1 VDFVISEEWKERIVY
16 REDGASFTFD
26 CAWGV
31 KPYAVYVPSAEYWPE
46 ATPAW
51 MHDRRDEI
59 LGRLR
64 DYGGAR
70 YVIKEYAKSTSGPRQ
85 WVTVLGARHS
95 DGSIPGEWIAVLM
108 DPEETATPHA
118 SWTPEQRGQFF
129 TDHAGRVGGGAT
141 PDEAVEDLRKR
152 TGRPDLVWGA

>member
-1 VDFVISEEWKERIVY
+1 MNFAISEEWKERIVY
-16 REDGASFTFD
+16 REEGDSFTFD

-31 KPYAVYVPSAEYWPE
+31 EPFVVYVPSAEYWPQ

-64 DYGGAR
+64 DYVGAR
-70 YVIKEYAKSTSGPRQ
+70 YVIEEFTKSSAGPRQ
-85 WVTVLGARHS
+85 WVAVLGARHS

-108 DPEETATPHA
+108 DPDETATPHA
-118 SWTPEQRGQFF
+118 SWTPEQRGRFF
-129 TDHAGRVGGGAT
+129 TDHAGRVGGGST
-141 PDEAVEDLRKR
+141 PEEAVEDLRQR
-152 TGRPDLVWGA
+152 VGRPELRWGT